1 MVSGLEDIVI
11 AGLVHKTLPQFMDV
25 GFELLWDEDLV
36 RQAGERKI
44 KVIGEFAILQFFR
57 LRKALPDALKV
68 RRERVLKV
76 DKRRSADVV
85 ADNEQKKCP
94 LILADNEA
102 WVSKGE
108 KSEGHERTSPP
119 SACQRDPS

>member
-1 MVSGLEDIVI
+1 MIRRLEHVVFAVAIDEALAKIYHLSI
-11 AGLVHKTLPQFMDV
+11 
-25 GFELLWDEDLV
+25 ELLWDEDLV
-36 RQAGERKI
+36 RQAGKRKI